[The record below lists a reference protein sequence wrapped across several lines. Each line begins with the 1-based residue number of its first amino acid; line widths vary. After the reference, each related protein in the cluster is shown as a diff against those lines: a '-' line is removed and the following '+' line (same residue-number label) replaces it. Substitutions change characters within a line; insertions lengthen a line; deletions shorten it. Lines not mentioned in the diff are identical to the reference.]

1 MICRYVVFFLIKSML
16 LVFQKIIK
24 TSKELLVH
32 CIIKSEIY
40 FKFIYLGEHP
50 FITNSVFKTFN
61 IFFNFAN
68 FKYNVTK
75 KNSQY
80 M

>member
-1 MICRYVVFFLIKSML
+1 MICIDMFFFIKSML
-16 LVFQKIIK
+16 LVFKKKK

-40 FKFIYLGEHP
+40 FRFIYRGKHP

-68 FKYNVTK
+68 VKYNVTK